1 MFLITSES
9 VENPIFR
16 YDLIEHLVT
25 TTNDSKTFYALMS
38 TFPHI
43 PSERADTVALII
55 KKVTEIRDLLGDLKV
70 IKRTIIPSNSIVKVN
85 CKKNFEFETKEK
97 SVIFQPSIDSQA
109 DKILEFKKSYET
121 TRKGKTPHVSIYIT
135 NLSNRKIVLQRGGD
149 IFGTLHNISAVT
161 PIPISK
167 DIDIHEISQ
176 EVHIEKENWQHE
188 VELPDLT

>member
-1 MFLITSES
+1 MLPGVSTLSLEQFMGDLTSIWEQQIIPVWSIESVASIDFTLKPNTEKIKVLFLITSES

-25 TTNDSKTFYALMS
+25 TTNDPKTFYALMS

-97 SVIFQPSIDSQA
+97 SVIFQPSIDSEA

-135 NLSNRKIVLQRGGD
+135 NLSNRKIVL
-149 IFGTLHNISAVT
+149 
-161 PIPISK
+161 
-167 DIDIHEISQ
+167 
-176 EVHIEKENWQHE
+176 
-188 VELPDLT
+188 

>member
-1 MFLITSES
+1 MLPGVSTLSLEQFMGDLTSIWEQQIIPVWSIESVASIDFTLKPNTEKIKVSFLTTSES

-25 TTNDSKTFYALMS
+25 TTNDPKTFYALMS

-135 NLSNRKIVLQRGGD
+135 NLSNRKIVL
-149 IFGTLHNISAVT
+149 
-161 PIPISK
+161 
-167 DIDIHEISQ
+167 
-176 EVHIEKENWQHE
+176 
-188 VELPDLT
+188 

>member
-1 MFLITSES
+1 MLPGVSTLSLVQFMGDLTSIWEQQIIPVWSIESVASIDFTLKPNTEKIKVLFLITSES

-97 SVIFQPSIDSQA
+97 SVIFQPLIDSQA
-109 DKILEFKKSYET
+109 DKILEFRKSYET

-135 NLSNRKIVLQRGGD
+135 NLSNRKIVL
-149 IFGTLHNISAVT
+149 
-161 PIPISK
+161 
-167 DIDIHEISQ
+167 
-176 EVHIEKENWQHE
+176 
-188 VELPDLT
+188 

>member
-1 MFLITSES
+1 MLPGVSTLSLEQFMGDLTSIWEQQIIPVWSIESVASIDFTLKPNTEKIKVSFLTTSES

-135 NLSNRKIVLQRGGD
+135 NLSNRKIVL
-149 IFGTLHNISAVT
+149 
-161 PIPISK
+161 
-167 DIDIHEISQ
+167 
-176 EVHIEKENWQHE
+176 
-188 VELPDLT
+188 

>member
-1 MFLITSES
+1 MLPGVSTLSLEQFMGDLTSIWEQQIIPVWCIESVASIDFTLKPNTEKIKVSFLTTSES

-97 SVIFQPSIDSQA
+97 SVIFQPLIDSQA
-109 DKILEFKKSYET
+109 DKILEFRKSYET

-135 NLSNRKIVLQRGGD
+135 NLSNRKIVL
-149 IFGTLHNISAVT
+149 
-161 PIPISK
+161 
-167 DIDIHEISQ
+167 
-176 EVHIEKENWQHE
+176 
-188 VELPDLT
+188 

>member
-1 MFLITSES
+1 MLPGVSTLSLVQFMGDLTSIWEQQIIPVWSIESVASIDFTLKPNTEKIKVLFLITSES

-25 TTNDSKTFYALMS
+25 TTNDPKTFYALMS

-135 NLSNRKIVLQRGGD
+135 NLSNRKIVL
-149 IFGTLHNISAVT
+149 
-161 PIPISK
+161 
-167 DIDIHEISQ
+167 
-176 EVHIEKENWQHE
+176 
-188 VELPDLT
+188 

>member
-1 MFLITSES
+1 MLPGVSTLSLVQFMGDLTSIWEQQIIPVWSIESVASIDFTLKPNTEKIKVLFLITSES

-25 TTNDSKTFYALMS
+25 TTNDPKTFYALMS

-97 SVIFQPSIDSQA
+97 SVIFQPSIDSEA

-135 NLSNRKIVLQRGGD
+135 NLSNRKIVL
-149 IFGTLHNISAVT
+149 
-161 PIPISK
+161 
-167 DIDIHEISQ
+167 
-176 EVHIEKENWQHE
+176 
-188 VELPDLT
+188 

>member
-1 MFLITSES
+1 MLPGVSTLSLEQFMGDLTSIWEQQIIPVWSIESVASIDFTLKPNTEKIKVSFLTTSES

-43 PSERADTVALII
+43 PSERADTAASII
-55 KKVTEIRDLLGDLKV
+55 KKVTEILDLLGDLKV
-70 IKRTIIPSNSIVKVN
+70 IKRTIIPSNTMVKVN

-97 SVIFQPSIDSQA
+97 SVIFQPLIDCQA
-109 DKILEFKKSYET
+109 DKILEFRKSYET

-135 NLSNRKIVLQRGGD
+135 NLSNRKIVL
-149 IFGTLHNISAVT
+149 
-161 PIPISK
+161 
-167 DIDIHEISQ
+167 
-176 EVHIEKENWQHE
+176 
-188 VELPDLT
+188 

>member
-1 MFLITSES
+1 MLPGVSTLSLEQFMGDLTSIWEQQIIPVWSIESVASIDFTLKPNTEKIKVSFLTTSES

-55 KKVTEIRDLLGDLKV
+55 KKVTEIRKLLGDLKV

-97 SVIFQPSIDSQA
+97 SVIFQPLIDSQA
-109 DKILEFKKSYET
+109 DKILEFRKSYET
-121 TRKGKTPHVSIYIT
+121 TRKRKTPHVSIYIT
-135 NLSNRKIVLQRGGD
+135 NLSSRKIVL
-149 IFGTLHNISAVT
+149 
-161 PIPISK
+161 
-167 DIDIHEISQ
+167 
-176 EVHIEKENWQHE
+176 
-188 VELPDLT
+188 

>member
-1 MFLITSES
+1 MLPGVSTLSLEQFMGDLTSIWEQQIIPVWSIESVASIDFTLKPNTEKIKVSFLTTSES

-97 SVIFQPSIDSQA
+97 SVIFQPLIDSQA
-109 DKILEFKKSYET
+109 DKILEFRKSYET
-121 TRKGKTPHVSIYIT
+121 TRKRKTPHVSIYIT
-135 NLSNRKIVLQRGGD
+135 NLSSRKIVL
-149 IFGTLHNISAVT
+149 
-161 PIPISK
+161 
-167 DIDIHEISQ
+167 
-176 EVHIEKENWQHE
+176 
-188 VELPDLT
+188 

>member
-1 MFLITSES
+1 M
-9 VENPIFR
+9 ENPIFR

-25 TTNDSKTFYALMS
+25 TTNDPKTFYALMS

-97 SVIFQPSIDSQA
+97 SVIFQPLIDSQA
-109 DKILEFKKSYET
+109 DKILEFRKSYET

-135 NLSNRKIVLQRGGD
+135 NLSNRKIVL
-149 IFGTLHNISAVT
+149 
-161 PIPISK
+161 
-167 DIDIHEISQ
+167 
-176 EVHIEKENWQHE
+176 
-188 VELPDLT
+188 

>member
-1 MFLITSES
+1 MLPGVSTLSLEQFMGDLTSIWEQQIIPVWSIESVASIDFTLKPNTEKIKVSFLTTSES

-97 SVIFQPSIDSQA
+97 SVIFQPLIDSQA
-109 DKILEFKKSYET
+109 DKILEFRKSYET
-121 TRKGKTPHVSIYIT
+121 NRKGKTPHVSIYIT
-135 NLSNRKIVLQRGGD
+135 NLSNRKIVL
-149 IFGTLHNISAVT
+149 
-161 PIPISK
+161 
-167 DIDIHEISQ
+167 
-176 EVHIEKENWQHE
+176 
-188 VELPDLT
+188 

>member
-1 MFLITSES
+1 MLPGVSTLSLEQFMGDLTSIWEQQIIPVWSIESVASIDFTLKPNTEKIKVLFLITSES

-25 TTNDSKTFYALMS
+25 TTNDPKTFYALMS

-135 NLSNRKIVLQRGGD
+135 NLSNRKIVL
-149 IFGTLHNISAVT
+149 
-161 PIPISK
+161 
-167 DIDIHEISQ
+167 
-176 EVHIEKENWQHE
+176 
-188 VELPDLT
+188 